1 MASRAGFSESTLTV
15 EKKAWFLCKFLCQ
28 SLNEENFEK
37 VRLHVSN
44 CKGVKTRVKLS
55 PKGWSVG
62 YKPSHVRHF
71 NQKLPYET
79 FPIDF
84 IEDIFPDA
92 QFINVLLCVFRMQ
105 SVPGI
110 EFEIVAYKF
119 VDSPSCKQIEE
130 LFQVLVGNA
139 RPDRLNRG
147 PVARPGRLN
156 LVPARGYPMGT
167 LATDKWSSRER
178 SGGGDSTVEVSEV
191 AYGRSGYT
199 SALPYGTIVPGDALR
214 RRALVA
220 SGGGSDRHTIASQ
233 STDDPNEINSYG
245 SSDVV
250 TYREVAVMV
259 NLDKSPYT
267 SDSRPVLHFQRSRSY
282 HYDGAWMADVG
293 CQVYAT
299 EEGKSRSGGGEVS
312 AVVTGMARGWVHSN
326 GHSSTGMRSEGSVA
340 SGPSS
345 TDDLDEATQLF
356 SNGVSL
362 SYSNVRNPRQN
373 NVAITS
379 MDVIDGR
386 SRATSP
392 LQEPGDLTSTVR
404 RVYTRGGPERGRTPI
419 SEIGIS
425 RHNRGQSESSQQRL
439 RSRSV
444 EPLHDNFRYLTVS
457 RPTGSISP
465 RPLDAVS
472 TRSQSSYYLDP
483 GFTKVYAPRRNQHVT
498 YSVYAP
504 PSSAYQ
510 GSTSRL
516 YADRDDRRIGKY

>member
-1 MASRAGFSESTLTV
+1 MATRVGFSESTLAM
-15 EKKAWFLCKFLCQ
+15 EKKAWFLCKFLCK

-71 NQKLPYET
+71 NQKLPYEA
-79 FPIDF
+79 FPLDF

-119 VDSPSCKQIEE
+119 VDSPTCKQIEE

-139 RPDRLNRG
+139 RPDRLDRAG
-147 PVARPGRLN
+147 RPGRLN
-156 LVPARGYPMGT
+156 LVPARAYPMGT

-220 SGGGSDRHTIASQ
+220 GGGSDRHTIASQ

-267 SDSRPVLHFQRSRSY
+267 LGSRPVLHFQRSKSY
-282 HYDGAWMADVG
+282 HYDGTWMADVG
-293 CQVYAT
+293 CQVYASD
-299 EEGKSRSGGGEVS
+299 EGKSRSSGGDSGE
-312 AVVTGMARGWVHSN
+312 VVTGVARGWVHSN
-326 GHSSTGMRSEGSVA
+326 GHSSTGVRSDGSVA

-345 TDDLDEATQLF
+345 SDDLDEATHLF
-356 SNGVSL
+356 SNGVQL
-362 SYSNVRNPRQN
+362 SYSNVRNPRTN

-392 LQEPGDLTSTVR
+392 QHDTEDLTSTVR
-404 RVYTRGGPERGRTPI
+404 RVYSRGVPERGRTPI
-419 SEIGIS
+419 SEIGIGRS
-425 RHNRGQSESSQQRL
+425 SRGQSESSHHRL

-444 EPLHDNFRYLTVS
+444 EPLHDDFRYLSVS
-457 RPTGSISP
+457 RPSGVVSP

-483 GFTKVYAPRRNQHVT
+483 HFTKVYAPRRNQHVT

-516 YADRDDRRIGKY
+516 YAERDVRRTGKY